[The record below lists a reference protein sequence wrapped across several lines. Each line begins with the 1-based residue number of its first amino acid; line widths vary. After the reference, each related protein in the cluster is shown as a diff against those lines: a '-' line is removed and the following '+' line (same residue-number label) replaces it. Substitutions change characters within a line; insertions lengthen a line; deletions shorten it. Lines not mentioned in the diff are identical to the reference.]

1 MSHLQRRK
9 IVNKMN
15 PVVHFEMPA
24 ENKERMADFYTNVF
38 GWQTQTLGPEMGGY
52 VLVTT
57 IATDDN
63 GVPEKP
69 GAINGGFYEKSE
81 EVPARHPSLVIEVD
95 DLEEAMQRVKQTGGQ
110 IIGQPQEIPGT
121 GSFVYFT
128 DTEGNIV
135 GMMQPSAMG

>member
-1 MSHLQRRK
+1 M
-9 IVNKMN
+9 NKMN

-24 ENKERMADFYTNVF
+24 ENTERMANFYTNAF

-81 EVPARHPSLVIEVD
+81 EIPARHPSLVIEVD
-95 DLEEAMQRVKQTGGQ
+95 DLAEAIQKVNQTGGR

-121 GSFVYFT
+121 GLFVYFA

-135 GMMQPSAMG
+135 GMMQPSVMG

>member
-1 MSHLQRRK
+1 
-9 IVNKMN
+9 VNKMN

-38 GWQTQTLGPEMGGY
+38 GWQTHTLGPEMGGY

-57 IATDDN
+57 IPTDDN
-63 GVPEKP
+63 GMPEKP

-81 EVPARHPSLVIEVD
+81 EMPAQHPSLVIQVD
-95 DLEEAMQRVKQTGGQ
+95 NLEEAMQKVNQTGGQ
-110 IIGQPQEIPGT
+110 IVGQPQDIPGV
-121 GSFVYFT
+121 GLFAHFA

-135 GMMQPSAMG
+135 GMLQPSTMG

>member
-1 MSHLQRRK
+1 
-9 IVNKMN
+9 VNKMN

-24 ENKERMADFYTNVF
+24 ENKERIADFYTKVF
-38 GWQTQTLGPEMGGY
+38 GWQTRTLGPEMGGY

-63 GVPEKP
+63 GIPKKP

-81 EVPARHPSLVIEVD
+81 EIPAQHPSLVIEVD
-95 DLEEAMQRVKQTGGQ
+95 DLEEAMQKVKQTSGQ
-110 IIGQPQEIPGT
+110 IIGQPQNIPGT

-128 DTEGNIV
+128 DTEGNII
-135 GMMQPSAMG
+135 GMMQPAAMG